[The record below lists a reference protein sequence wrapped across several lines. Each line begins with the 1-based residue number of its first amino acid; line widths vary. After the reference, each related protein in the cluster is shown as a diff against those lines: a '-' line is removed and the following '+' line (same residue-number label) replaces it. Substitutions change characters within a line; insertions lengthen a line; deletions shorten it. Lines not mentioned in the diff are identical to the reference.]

1 MSHAEQLRDYIRAC
15 PAAPEPAGWERPHL
29 TQYGGNMPTPITRTE
44 AIRAAQQ
51 TMIDAER
58 RRIEAVEA
66 EASEYAPP
74 QQQTSLTALPYVFVR
89 EDEARATLSE
99 VADLRARLAEAH
111 AERDQLAAQL
121 AALRRWVAAMPRQ
134 EA

>member
-1 MSHAEQLRDYIRAC
+1 MSHADQLRDYIRDC

-29 TQYGGNMPTPITRTE
+29 CGYTGGDMATPITRTE

-66 EASEYAPP
+66 EA
-74 QQQTSLTALPYVFVR
+74 
-89 EDEARATLSE
+89 RATLDE

-121 AALRRWVAAMPRQ
+121 AALRRWVAAMPR
-134 EA
+134 

>member
-1 MSHAEQLRDYIRAC
+1 
-15 PAAPEPAGWERPHL
+15 
-29 TQYGGNMPTPITRTE
+29 MPTPITRTE

>member
-1 MSHAEQLRDYIRAC
+1 MA
-15 PAAPEPAGWERPHL
+15 
-29 TQYGGNMPTPITRTE
+29 TPITRTE

-66 EASEYAPP
+66 EA
-74 QQQTSLTALPYVFVR
+74 
-89 EDEARATLSE
+89 RATLDE

-134 EA
+134 EATCQR